1 MSADGRLAWT
11 GAVLGAVGLFLL
23 NLVFGPIAIGL
34 GSAALRRGSQRRAAG
49 LAAVALGT
57 ADLAVLAALIA
68 HSAAAHGGIVWHF
81 GS

>member
-1 MSADGRLAWT
+1 MSAADGRLAWT

-34 GSAALRRGSQRRAAG
+34 GTAALRRGSRRVAG
-49 LAAVALGT
+49 LTSIALGT
-57 ADLAVLAALIA
+57 ADLVVLAVLVAN
-68 HSAAAHGGIVWHF
+68 SAAHGGIVWHF